1 MRQPRTASQCQPG
14 HESTSTAFRAQARVA
29 TLRTLLFREPPAV
42 SDIEL
47 TPAVPAPSPATNA
60 LDHNTARAC
69 PACGH
74 SHNSPYCPQCGERRS
89 KRLATGAV
97 LSAAF
102 NAMLSLEGPW
112 LRTIKELLLRPSAL
126 ILAYIAGARHRYV
139 NPVLFVLVSYSF
151 FFLVS
156 HWLGIDPFASAAEL
170 NGLDQAIVT
179 FITNYSGH
187 LSIVIAYPTAM
198 LMRRVWPGTTT
209 AERYVALL
217 YAQSLAAIASLLVLL
232 SAPVVGHHDSNA
244 SYLVSLLATLY
255 AYAGVHPSRWRSL
268 LIGIVAS
275 VGFMVMMMVIAI
287 VVGFVAGAFTG
298 LAK

>member
-1 MRQPRTASQCQPG
+1 M
-14 HESTSTAFRAQARVA
+14 
-29 TLRTLLFREPPAV
+29 
-42 SDIEL
+42 SDTEL
-47 TPAVPAPSPATNA
+47 TPAVPAPSPATHA
-60 LDHNTARAC
+60 LDHNTARPC

-74 SHNSPYCPQCGERRS
+74 SHNSPYCPQCGQCRS

-112 LRTIKELLLRPSAL
+112 LCTIKELLLRPSAL

-156 HWLGIDPFASAAEL
+156 HWLGIDPFAATAEL
-170 NGLDQAIVT
+170 KGLDQSIIT

-198 LMRRVWPGTTT
+198 MMRRVWPGTTT

-217 YAQSLAAIASLLVLL
+217 YAQSLAGIAILLVLF
-232 SAPVVGHHDSNA
+232 SAPVVGHYDMNA
-244 SYLVSLLATLY
+244 SYLLSLFATLY

-268 LIGIVAS
+268 LIGVVAS
-275 VGFMVMMMVIAI
+275 IGFMVMMMVIAI
-287 VVGFVAGAFTG
+287 VVGFVAGAFLG